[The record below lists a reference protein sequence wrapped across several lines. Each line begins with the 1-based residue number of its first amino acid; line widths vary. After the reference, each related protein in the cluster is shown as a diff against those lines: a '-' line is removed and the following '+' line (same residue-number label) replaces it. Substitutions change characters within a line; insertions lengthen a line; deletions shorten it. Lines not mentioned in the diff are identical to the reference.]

1 MATNAEKFVIEL
13 AAKYSGREEITRL
26 QGELDKLHQVENL
39 QKWRKTFQE
48 NVEAMGK
55 AREEAARLA
64 VALESS
70 YDEKVLAR
78 LQKAEAELGKLRSAY
93 ARQEEA
99 VARTQAAADQA
110 RLALERYSST
120 LSATPSD
127 KEAARQAALAAALQR
142 AEDAYAKQ
150 RETLAR
156 TGEAMARAGRRVD
169 ELKEALRN
177 SVDPEIQRR
186 HEEQI
191 RLQER
196 HAQTAATL
204 RERIEQT
211 ATALRAQGVSTQNLA
226 AEQQRLNTATEASGR
241 HLAAMRTLGIQSFSS
256 IEERVR
262 QLRQAWDDLD
272 KSNMSMR
279 ERFAH
284 WTQYQQRLS
293 EAREQTNGW
302 TASVQRL
309 QQGWAGVLGVLGGLS
324 IMGRAAQEFAG
335 FETGM
340 LKVQALTNATG
351 ADFEALNAKAK
362 ELGATTRYSARE
374 AADGMY
380 QLAAAGMDVDQIMN
394 TIPSALHMAAAAEM
408 DVGEAADK
416 VTNIMSQ
423 FGMKGEE
430 AARKVAD
437 VMTAGFT
444 GAATSMQ
451 QLSDAMVY
459 CGPVANALGYSL
471 EETTAIL
478 QALANAGYKGE
489 QAGTALRGGFTRLI
503 RPMKMGREVLEQYN
517 IQITDASGVMRPFA
531 DILEDIGKAG
541 MSTAEMIRIFGQ
553 EAGPGM
559 IALLSQGADAIRDYE
574 KALEDVDGK
583 AAALA
588 EHVESGLE
596 GAWRRLQAGI
606 AAIAISFGETFGP
619 ALTTAVD
626 LLAAFASRI
635 AELPG
640 PVKVVIGVLTGAA
653 AAFAMWKL
661 GLNTMCLALRQF
673 VLDIGAASAAAY
685 RYATVTLPAYVAEMR
700 LAGATTSAFSLAL
713 NKMAADL
720 PLVGKLLAANT
731 RDLLLF
737 RGAATRAGAAL
748 RLVGAAG
755 MALMAW
761 EVGKMVGNWL
771 SQFAL
776 VRKAAVSLA
785 HGLNLAAL
793 YAQKMWA
800 WLTGGNSAAV
810 AREIEAAKEAYRS
823 MLDEIDKES
832 AKTASAA
839 AEKRNAGDEPEEKRE
854 RKSAREKLDEL
865 NLDEDLDDESDEDAD
880 DEEEEDDDPFAEPEK
895 KKEKKEK
902 KKSGGRTRADSG
914 KAKEPEE
921 KPYWQQLY
929 DEAEAREKAAEE
941 AKRKAD
947 EALGEERR
955 KANEEADAERA
966 GKRVRVWN
974 EDTGKWREEYGLTDA
989 DLRERYEERD
999 GRLYEKPRE
1008 TPTLAEKWVKSV
1020 ADGMD
1025 KLGLNSEEFKAA
1037 YETGAAKIAEAA
1049 ESLNEAARRQEASR
1063 AETRPDEDSRR
1074 PDKVVELKLG
1084 NARLSGG
1091 ERDVE
1096 DFLRQLEQAGM
1107 TA

>member
-1 MATNAEKFVIEL
+1 MANAQNVVGIVLQVTAQGQEHFQQY
-13 AAKYSGREEITRL
+13 AAGL
-26 QGELDKLHQVENL
+26 NALHQAGN
-39 QKWRKTFQE
+39 Q
-48 NVEAMGK
+48 
-55 AREEAARLA
+55 A
-64 VALESS
+64 VAWMQGASS
-70 YDEKVLAR
+70 
-78 LQKAEAELGKLRSAY
+78 
-93 ARQEEA
+93 
-99 VARTQAAADQA
+99 AAAQ
-110 RLALERYSST
+110 YG
-120 LSATPSD
+120 
-127 KEAARQAALAAALQR
+127 QHVAAA
-142 AEDAYAKQ
+142 
-150 RETLAR
+150 
-156 TGEAMARAGRRVD
+156 
-169 ELKEALRN
+169 
-177 SVDPEIQRR
+177 
-186 HEEQI
+186 H
-191 RLQER
+191 
-196 HAQTAATL
+196 
-204 RERIEQT
+204 
-211 ATALRAQGVSTQNLA
+211 
-226 AEQQRLNTATEASGR
+226 
-241 HLAAMRTLGIQSFSS
+241 
-256 IEERVR
+256 
-262 QLRQAWDDLD
+262 
-272 KSNMSMR
+272 
-279 ERFAH
+279 
-284 WTQYQQRLS
+284 
-293 EAREQTNGW
+293 EQTNGW

-324 IMGRAAQEFAG
+324 IMGKAAREFAG

-340 LKVQALTNATG
+340 LKVQALTGATG
-351 ADFEALNAKAK
+351 ADFDKLNAKAK
-362 ELGATTRYSARE
+362 ELGASTRYSARE

-380 QLAAAGMDVDQIMN
+380 QLAASGMNVDQIFN

-503 RPMKMGREVLEQYN
+503 RPMKMGQEVLDKFG
-517 IQITDASGVMRPFA
+517 IQINDASGVMRPFA

-541 MSTAEMIRIFGQ
+541 MSTADIIRIFGQ

-559 IALLSQGADAIRDYE
+559 IALLSQGADSIRDYE

-761 EVGKMVGNWL
+761 EVGKMVGAWL

-839 AEKRNAGDEPEEKRE
+839 AGAQESITRKTREEAERQLDIIEGNVEDERE
-854 RKSAREKLDEL
+854 AYQSLEDEL
-865 NLDEDLDDESDEDAD
+865 EDDFDGDAD
-880 DEEEEDDDPFAEPEK
+880 EPEK
-895 KKEKKEK
+895 KKKKR
-902 KKSGGRTRADSG
+902 RTRADSG
-914 KAKEPEE
+914 KEKEPEE

-929 DEAEAREKAAEE
+929 DEVEAREKEERERRAGAVDGLAEALAAAEE
-941 AKRKAD
+941 HARRRQ
-947 EALGEERR
+947 EE
-955 KANEEADAERA
+955 
-966 GKRVRVWN
+966 
-974 EDTGKWREEYGLTDA
+974 T
-989 DLRERYEERD
+989 
-999 GRLYEKPRE
+999 
-1008 TPTLAEKWVKSV
+1008 
-1020 ADGMD
+1020 
-1025 KLGLNSEEFKAA
+1025 AA
-1037 YETGAAKIAEAA
+1037 AGAAKIAEAA
-1049 ESLNEAARRQEASR
+1049 ESLNEAARRQRQET

-1084 NARLSGG
+1084 NARLSGS

-1096 DFLRQLEQAGM
+1096 DFVTQLERGM
-1107 TA
+1107 ATA